1 MPTQIRTPDHHFRA
15 YYEDNSLLI
24 QFMIV
29 EFVHT
34 AQLTAKLNSL
44 IQEHLCSKNSSPHNL
59 SNLKQILEQL
69 IRYHPH
75 HEPSSYSRWTK
86 GSLTKLKEYCELFS
100 SNSSYQ
106 NKEHI
111 RLHMSAHQALLDAI
125 HAQELLYSLI
135 INPYIPNAEHIL
147 NFLPISRT
155 LAAFQNKINRLIRYF
170 PRLMNPFLNNENV
183 ILCLLR
189 LRQPFIDIYGADFV
203 DKRFKWPVNTHD
215 LIQFLSKRYQERG
228 FDSLLPTLQQYQE
241 TTVQKGAKK

>member
-1 MPTQIRTPDHHFRA
+1 MRLRSVSTQIRTPDHHFRA

-29 EFVHT
+29 EFVQT
-34 AQLTAKLNSL
+34 AQLTARLNTL
-44 IQEHLCSKNSSPHNL
+44 IQEHFESKQSSPPNL

-106 NKEHI
+106 NKEHV
-111 RLHMSAHQALLDAI
+111 RLHMSAHQALLNAI
-125 HAQELLYSLI
+125 HAQELLNSLT
-135 INPYIPNAEHIL
+135 INPYIPNSEDIL

-155 LAAFQNKINRLIRYF
+155 LSSFQNKINRLIGLF
-170 PRLMNPFLNNENV
+170 PRLMKPFLNNENV
-183 ILCLLR
+183 ILCMLR
-189 LRQPFIDIYGADFV
+189 LRQPFIDIYGSDFI
-203 DKRFKWPVNTHD
+203 DKISNC
-215 LIQFLSKRYQERG
+215 L
-228 FDSLLPTLQQYQE
+228 
-241 TTVQKGAKK
+241 